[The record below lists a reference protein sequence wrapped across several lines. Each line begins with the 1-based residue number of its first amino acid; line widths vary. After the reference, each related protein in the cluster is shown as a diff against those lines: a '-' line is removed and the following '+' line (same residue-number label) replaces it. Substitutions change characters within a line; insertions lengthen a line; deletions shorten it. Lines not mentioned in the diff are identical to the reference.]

1 MGALHKTNALILSER
16 SRNQMRCPIVV
27 TVGNDAKSMAGRLLD
42 KLWPFDALGVRN
54 KTALALSP
62 L

>member
-27 TVGNDAKSMAGRLLD
+27 TVGNDAKSMVGRLD